1 MGEFRY
7 SCQKVSRLR
16 MGLFYSETTQE
27 SPVWLE
33 QWTNGNKINNSS
45 GVTSCSHQDS
55 LGLLF
60 LKKKKSVSGFRIQ
73 NKHGG
78 FTSQGCWIE
87 NKQKTRM
94 QQKEPRNPNTEE
106 RPKMETKS
114 WDSIFTVYRKQSR
127 HNCWRTVWDIREL
140 ESTSWHRYDE
150 KAACCWGHG
159 ICSLCQPKWLL
170 QSRCRSREFRK
181 SLLNGSNQQN
191 QILKNDKKL
200 PKTLT

>member
-7 SCQKVSRLR
+7 SYQKVSRLR
-16 MGLFYSETTQE
+16 MGLFYSETTEE

-78 FTSQGCWIE
+78 FPSQGCCTE

-94 QQKEPRNPNTEE
+94 QQKEPRNANTEE
-106 RPKMETKS
+106 RPKMEIKS
-114 WDSIFTVYRKQSR
+114 WDRIFTVYSQKIKQASLLTDCMG
-127 HNCWRTVWDIREL
+127 HQRTGINELTQVWWDR
-140 ESTSWHRYDE
+140 
-150 KAACCWGHG
+150 AACCWGYG
-159 ICSLCQPKWLL
+159 ICSLCQLSSGFYKVDARAEN
-170 QSRCRSREFRK
+170 SGK
-181 SLLNGSNQQN
+181 AY
-191 QILKNDKKL
+191 
-200 PKTLT
+200 